1 VSFPYSDHECRFVE
15 DGSEPGV
22 LRSRCEVC
30 GTRRTMPLSSP
41 HEPDARAQLWAR
53 VYATVLGSIVNT
65 AVAEA
70 TGVTADHARRVAV
83 GVANYAVADF
93 DEHYLGGKG

>member
-1 VSFPYSDHECRFVE
+1 VSTYDPEQSHRERVFEALDSID
-15 DGSEPGV
+15 
-22 LRSRCEVC
+22 
-30 GTRRTMPLSSP
+30 TRLADQTG
-41 HEPDARAQLWAR
+41 DARAQLWAR
-53 VYATVLGSIVNT
+53 MYATVLGSVVNT

-93 DEHYLGGKG
+93 DEHYLGGKR